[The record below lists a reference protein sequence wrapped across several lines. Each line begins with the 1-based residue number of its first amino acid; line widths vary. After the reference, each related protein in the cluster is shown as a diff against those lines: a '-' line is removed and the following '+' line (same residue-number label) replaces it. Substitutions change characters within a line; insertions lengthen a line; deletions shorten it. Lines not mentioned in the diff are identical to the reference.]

1 MESARKSA
9 VDVKHSDQ
17 AGVHASAVGR
27 ELLSESS
34 PLTFVCA
41 PQGSAFPNTLGEL
54 VGRLKAWRATLQ
66 ATVEN
71 ATPAPLRLETLSR
84 KLQVQTNM

>member
-9 VDVKHSDQ
+9 VDVKRSYQ
-17 AGVHASAVGR
+17 AGVHATAVGR
-27 ELLSESS
+27 ERVSESS
-34 PLTFVCA
+34 PLMFA

-71 ATPAPLRLETLSR
+71 TTSAPLRLETLSR